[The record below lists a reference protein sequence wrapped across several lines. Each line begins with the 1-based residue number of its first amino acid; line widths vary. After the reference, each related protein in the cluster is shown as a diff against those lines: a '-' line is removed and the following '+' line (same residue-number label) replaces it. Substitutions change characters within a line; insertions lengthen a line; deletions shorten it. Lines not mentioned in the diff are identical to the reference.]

1 MQHIKFHCGHLIT
14 KDKAIIKPKQKWI
27 HKDNNWIVEIKCCNK
42 NNPNHI
48 DIDAILPDSVE
59 FYFNTETKNS
69 KKMERNYV
77 EFIQNYD
84 LILFE
89 NFLDNFNSS
98 EILDLLYG
106 KILDCYTGW
115 YEFLDRLSANISPF
129 DLGYIFDKL
138 KENDKPTHH
147 SMLGKL
153 ITEIKSD
160 GYIIIEPRNLSEE
173 IELETLLENYDRI

>member
-14 KDKAIIKPKQKWI
+14 TDKAIIKPKQKWI
-27 HKDNNWIVEIKCCNK
+27 HKENNWIVEIKCCNK
-42 NNPNHI
+42 ANPNHI
-48 DIDAILPDSVE
+48 DIDAILPDNVE
-59 FYFNTETKNS
+59 FYLDN

-98 EILDLLYG
+98 EILDLFYG
-106 KILDCYTGW
+106 KILDNLNCW
-115 YEFLDRLSANISPF
+115 YDFLDRLSANISPLDF
-129 DLGYIFDKL
+129 EYILDKL
-138 KENDKPTHH
+138 KENDRPTHY
-147 SMLGKL
+147 SMLQKL
-153 ITEIKSD
+153 ITELKSE

>member
-1 MQHIKFHCGHLIT
+1 MQHIKFKCGHLIT
-14 KDKAIIKPKQKWI
+14 TDKAMIKPKQKWI
-27 HKDNNWIVEIKCCNK
+27 HKENNWIVEIKCCNK
-42 NNPNHI
+42 ANPNHI
-48 DIDAILPDSVE
+48 DIDAILPDNVE
-59 FYFNTETKNS
+59 FYLDN
-69 KKMERNYV
+69 KKIERNYT

-89 NFLDNFNSS
+89 NFLDNFNST

-115 YEFLDRLSANISPF
+115 YEFLDRLSANISPLDF
-129 DLGYIFDKL
+129 EYILDKL
-138 KENDKPTHH
+138 KENDRPTHY
-147 SMLGKL
+147 SMLQKL
-153 ITEIKSD
+153 ITELKSE

>member
-1 MQHIKFHCGHLIT
+1 LIT

-27 HKDNNWIVEIKCCNK
+27 HKENNWIVEIKCCNK
-42 NNPNHI
+42 ANPNHI
-48 DIDAILPDSVE
+48 DIDAILPDNVE
-59 FYFNTETKNS
+59 FYLDN
-69 KKMERNYV
+69 KKIERNYT

-89 NFLDNFNSS
+89 NFFDNFNST

-129 DLGYIFDKL
+129 DFECILDKL
-138 KENDKPTHH
+138 KENDKPTHY
-147 SMLGKL
+147 SILQKL
-153 ITEIKSD
+153 ITEIKSE

>member
-1 MQHIKFHCGHLIT
+1 M
-14 KDKAIIKPKQKWI
+14 IKPKQKWI
-27 HKDNNWIVEIKCCNK
+27 HKENNWIVEIKCCNK
-42 NNPNHI
+42 ANPNHI
-48 DIDAILPDSVE
+48 DIDAILPDNVE
-59 FYFNTETKNS
+59 FYLDN
-69 KKMERNYV
+69 KKIERNYT

-89 NFLDNFNSS
+89 NFLDNFNST

-129 DLGYIFDKL
+129 DFECILDKL
-138 KENDKPTHH
+138 KENDKPTHY
-147 SMLGKL
+147 SILQKL
-153 ITEIKSD
+153 ITEIKSE

>member
-14 KDKAIIKPKQKWI
+14 TDKAIIKPKQKWI
-27 HKDNNWIVEIKCCNK
+27 HKENNWIVEIKCCNK
-42 NNPNHI
+42 ANPNHI
-48 DIDAILPDSVE
+48 DIDAILPDNVE
-59 FYFNTETKNS
+59 FYLDN

-98 EILDLLYG
+98 EILDLFYG
-106 KILDCYTGW
+106 KILDNLNGW
-115 YEFLDRLSANISPF
+115 YDFLDRLSTNISPF

-147 SMLGKL
+147 SILQHL

-173 IELETLLENYDRI
+173 IELETLLQNYDRI

>member
-14 KDKAIIKPKQKWI
+14 TDKAMIKPKQKWI
-27 HKDNNWIVEIKCCNK
+27 HKENNWIVEIKCCNK
-42 NNPNHI
+42 ANPNHI
-48 DIDAILPDSVE
+48 DIDAILPDNVE
-59 FYFNTETKNS
+59 FYLDN
-69 KKMERNYV
+69 KKIERNYT

-89 NFLDNFNSS
+89 NFLDNFNST

-106 KILDCYTGW
+106 KIMDCSTGW
-115 YEFLDRLSANISPF
+115 YEFIDRLSANISTF
-129 DLGYIFDKL
+129 DFECILDKL
-138 KENDKPTHH
+138 KENDKPTNY
-147 SMLGKL
+147 SILQKL
-153 ITEIKSD
+153 ITEIKSE